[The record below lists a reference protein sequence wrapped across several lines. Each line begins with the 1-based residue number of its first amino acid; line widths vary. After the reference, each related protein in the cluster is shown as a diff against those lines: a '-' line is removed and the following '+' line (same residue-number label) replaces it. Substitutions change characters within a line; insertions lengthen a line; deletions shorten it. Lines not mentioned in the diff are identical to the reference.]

1 MAEKFFSQ
9 FIVDLIDKIYIKVK
23 FQFVK
28 LTGNF

>member
-9 FIVDLIDKIYIKVK
+9 FIVDLIDKIYLKVK

-28 LTGNF
+28 LTSNF